1 LDALTAVT
9 IILCA
14 VIGLMAVQLTF
25 FLVETLFAVKKG
37 RSQDDFQ
44 AEGGRPSVAVLVPA
58 HNEEKVLPQALRAI
72 LAQLRPSDRLV
83 VIADNCSDST
93 ADLARKMGAIVV
105 ERRDPLRVGKG
116 YAVDAGARYLEA
128 QPPEVVLV
136 IDADCIPQEGAISR
150 LVCAAK
156 ACDRPVQAA
165 YLMTAPVGS
174 GGETQLREAM
184 VLLKNFVRPLG
195 LYRLGLPCLLTGS
208 GMAFPWKVFHDA
220 PLASGNRVDDMQL
233 AVDLAI
239 SGALPRFCPAAHV
252 TNVLPSEADA
262 SRLQRS
268 GWMEGHL
275 RTLLTQVPRLLVSAL
290 RQGSLKLAALALEL
304 SLPPLSMLI
313 LGWALVSILAV
324 GIHYSGGS
332 RWPLWAVLYCSAV
345 LLASGTVFWAK
356 FGRGRVPAKALL
368 SMPLLFRH
376 SISAAFAAAFTR
388 PKPWIR
394 TSR

>member
-1 LDALTAVT
+1 LDALNVLT
-9 IILCA
+9 ITVCA

-25 FLVETLFAVKKG
+25 FLVEILFAAKKG
-37 RSQDDFQ
+37 RSEDEFQ
-44 AEGGRPSVAVLVPA
+44 AEGSRPSVAVLVPA
-58 HNEEKVLPQALRAI
+58 HNEQKVLAHALKAI
-72 LAQLRPSDRLV
+72 LPQVLPSDRLV
-83 VIADNCSDST
+83 VIADNCTDST

-105 ERRDPLRVGKG
+105 ERRDTVRVGKG

-128 QPPEVVLV
+128 QPPEVVVV
-136 IDADCIPQEGAISR
+136 IDADCIPQEGTISR
-150 LVCAAK
+150 LARAAK

-165 YLMTAPVGS
+165 YLMTAPAGS
-174 GGETQLREAM
+174 RGETQLREAM

-195 LYRLGLPCLLTGS
+195 LHRLGLPCLLTGS
-208 GMAFPWKVFHDA
+208 GMAFPWKVFRDA
-220 PLASGNRVDDMQL
+220 PLASGNRVDDLQL

-252 TNVLPSEADA
+252 TNVLPSEVDA

-275 RTLLTQVPRLLVSAL
+275 RTLLTQVPRLLASAV
-290 RQGSLKLAALALEL
+290 RQGKLSLAILALEL

-313 LGWALVSILAV
+313 LGWGLVSILAV
-324 GIHYSGGS
+324 GIYYPGGS
-332 RWPLWAVLYCSAV
+332 RLPLWGALYSGAA
-345 LLASGTVFWAK
+345 LLASGMVFWAK
-356 FGRGRVPAKALL
+356 FGRARVPAKALL
-368 SMPLLFRH
+368 ALPLLFRH

-388 PKPWIR
+388 PKPWVR

>member
-1 LDALTAVT
+1 MNALNVLT
-9 IILCA
+9 IIVCA
-14 VIGLMAVQLTF
+14 VIGLMSVQLTF
-25 FLVETLFAVKKG
+25 LLVEILCAVKRG
-37 RSQDDFQ
+37 RNQDDVQ
-44 AEGGRPSVAVLVPA
+44 VEGARPRVAVLVPA
-58 HNEEKVLPQALRAI
+58 HDEEKVLAHALKAI
-72 LAQLRPSDRLV
+72 SAQLEPSDRLV
-83 VIADNCSDST
+83 VIADNCTDST
-93 ADLARKMGAIVV
+93 PDLARKMGAIVV
-105 ERRDPLRVGKG
+105 ERHDLLRVGKG
-116 YAVDAGARYLEA
+116 YAVDAGARYLGA

-150 LVCAAK
+150 LARAAQ

-174 GGETQLREAM
+174 RGETQLREAM

-195 LYRLGLPCLLTGS
+195 LHRLGLPCLLTGS
-208 GMAFPWKVFHDA
+208 GMAFPWRVFRDA
-220 PLASGNRVDDMQL
+220 PLASSNRVDDMQL

-252 TNVLPSEADA
+252 TNVLPSEDDA

-275 RTLLTQVPRLLVSAL
+275 RTLFTRVPRLLASAL
-290 RQGSLKLAALALEL
+290 RQRTLNLAVLALEL

-313 LGWALVSILAV
+313 LGWGLESIIAV
-324 GIHYSGGS
+324 GICSAGGS
-332 RWPLWAVLYCSAV
+332 CWPLWAILYGSAA
-345 LLASGTVFWAK
+345 LLASGIVFWKK
-356 FGRGRVPAKALL
+356 FGRERVPAKALL
-368 SMPLLFRH
+368 AMPLLFRH